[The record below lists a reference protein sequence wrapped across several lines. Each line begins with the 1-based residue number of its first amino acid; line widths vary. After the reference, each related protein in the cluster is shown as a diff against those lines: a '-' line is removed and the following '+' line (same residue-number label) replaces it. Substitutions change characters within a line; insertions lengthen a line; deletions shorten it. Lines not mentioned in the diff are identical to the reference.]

1 MKEPVFLVDSLSAGY
16 GGKTVINTVSFGVG
30 RGEFITLIGP
40 NGAGKST
47 IIKAISGSLP
57 AYSGRVLFL
66 GRNLAEFRKKELAS
80 EMSVV
85 NPVNGEI
92 PDFSVK
98 MFLSFG
104 RFPFRKLFSFD
115 NMEDDAVIGEMASRC
130 GIVHLLERSIR
141 ELSAGEFQLVQVCRA
156 LIQNREVLLLDEP
169 VSNLDYRHMIQVM
182 DILSALN
189 KTGSTIIC
197 ALHDVNTAAEYSSRI
212 IAFKNGVINF
222 DGNPEKV
229 ISEEALSGLYDSR
242 FFCGKNPVT
251 GRPSVYPVPGSLV

>member
-1 MKEPVFLVDSLSAGY
+1 MKEPVFLIDSLSAGY
-16 GGKTVINTVSFGVG
+16 SGKTVVKTVSFGVG
-30 RGEFITLIGP
+30 RGEFISLIGP

-47 IIKAISGSLP
+47 IIKAISGSIP
-57 AYSGRVLFL
+57 VYSGRVLFL
-66 GRNLAEFRKKELAS
+66 GRKLDDYRKRELAV
-80 EMSVV
+80 EMSIV
-85 NPVNGEI
+85 NPITGEI

-115 NMEDDAVIGEMASRC
+115 NAEDQIIDEMSSRC

-141 ELSAGEFQLVQVCRA
+141 ELSAGEFQLVQISRA
-156 LIQNREVLLLDEP
+156 LIQNRDVLLLDEP

-189 KTGSTIIC
+189 RSGSTIIC

-212 IAFKNGVINF
+212 IALKDGVINF
-222 DGNPEKV
+222 DGVPEKV
-229 ISEEALSGLYDSR
+229 ISEEALSGLYESK

-251 GRPSVYPVPGSLV
+251 GRPSVYPVPGSSF

>member
-1 MKEPVFLVDSLSAGY
+1 MKEPVFLIDSLSAGY
-16 GGKTVINTVSFGVG
+16 SGKTVVKTVSFGVG
-30 RGEFITLIGP
+30 RGEFISLIGP

-47 IIKAISGSLP
+47 IIKAISGSIP
-57 AYSGRVLFL
+57 VYSGRVLFL
-66 GRNLAEFRKKELAS
+66 GRKLDDYRKRELAV
-80 EMSVV
+80 EMSIV
-85 NPVNGEI
+85 NPITGEI

-115 NMEDDAVIGEMASRC
+115 NAKDPIIDEMASRC
-130 GIVHLLERSIR
+130 GIVHLLERSIT
-141 ELSAGEFQLVQVCRA
+141 ELSAGEFQLVQISRA
-156 LIQNREVLLLDEP
+156 LIQNRDVLLLDEP

-189 KTGSTIIC
+189 RSGSTIIC

-212 IAFKNGVINF
+212 IALKDGVINF
-222 DGNPEKV
+222 DGVPEKV
-229 ISEEALSGLYDSR
+229 ISEEALSGLYDSK

-251 GRPSVYPVPGSLV
+251 GRPSVYPVPGSSF